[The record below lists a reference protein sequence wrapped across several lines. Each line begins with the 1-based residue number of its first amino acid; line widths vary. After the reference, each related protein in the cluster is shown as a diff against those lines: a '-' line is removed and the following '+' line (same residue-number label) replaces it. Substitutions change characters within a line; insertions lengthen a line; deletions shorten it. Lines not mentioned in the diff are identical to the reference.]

1 MRNLSDWVDAK
12 PFMKVFVNELP
23 ASDEDIAQI
32 EGLNQG
38 LCLRLCLLPMGPDSF
53 TLQVEKEEG
62 NTRADTLF
70 MLQVFY
76 VPRSLAKL
84 EEMTKK
90 KKIPLS
96 SLSIPSCRLYHGSQ
110 PALSIKTFPVEQ
122 AGAGIGLGLLPLL
135 ECVRGDPEKLPTRDE
150 IDRELADLLGARV
163 FFISPVSD
171 PAALEKAWEEE
182 KWAPRVMENK
192 PIYWPA
198 FQGSTTGE
206 DTPSG
211 E

>member
-1 MRNLSDWVDAK
+1 M
-12 PFMKVFVNELP
+12 
-23 ASDEDIAQI
+23 
-32 EGLNQG
+32 
-38 LCLRLCLLPMGPDSF
+38 
-53 TLQVEKEEG
+53 
-62 NTRADTLF
+62 
-70 MLQVFY
+70 
-76 VPRSLAKL
+76 

-96 SLSIPSCRLYHGSQ
+96 SLCIPSGRLYHGSQ

-122 AGAGIGLGLLPLL
+122 AGAGIGLGLLPIL
-135 ECVRGDPEKLPTRDE
+135 ECVRADQGKLPARDE

-163 FFISPVSD
+163 LFISPVSD
-171 PAALEKAWEEE
+171 PAVLEKAWNEE
-182 KWAPRVMENK
+182 KWVSRVMGNK

-198 FQGSTTGE
+198 FQGSTVDE